1 MKIPLL
7 EYFATASE
15 EVFPLLMYL
24 NPGIAEG
31 QATQTVITHNASYQ
45 ADDLD
50 AYDSDCDELNTAKVA
65 FMANLSHYGSD
76 ALVEEVIEFADS
88 YNAPQEEA
96 TSESSAKK
104 KGRKVVITTEDMQKR
119 KNDVKARTTLLLA
132 LPDEHQL
139 RFSKYETAQ
148 EFMEI
153 SWLKVQRH
161 QSKPLTDCRP
171 LNRGDLDTVSLDDV
185 YNHLK
190 VYEPEVH
197 KKLES
202 NSQNRAF
209 ISSANTSTGKGEV
222 HIASVPT
229 ASTQVS
235 TASADVA
242 AASISHDTVC
252 AYTASQS
259 NDSQINYKDIT
270 QIDEYDIEEMDIKWN
285 MAILS
290 MRADRF
296 WKKTD
301 KGRRESYRQGSKEE
315 EQAPKALMAIDGI
328 GWDWSYMANEKE
340 SHALVADDQASTEFA
355 LMAKSSSS
363 SKNEVEAR
371 LVEFKI
377 QEIKFCEKIRGLQFD
392 VEVNNNKI
400 KHLMNELEQVMKEKD
415 GLDSKLIGFE
425 SASKDLY
432 TLLGRLPEFDD
443 DTITD
448 YSRHSPSIVSNTSN
462 LQNSNSSIS
471 EHGESSSSIM
481 SKPMI
486 KFVKAVDSPTVIKTN
501 KVETVR
507 KSPLKYAEMYRYTS
521 KSPKVRGLFKENQQ
535 LELNFE
541 FQGFPLLLKNFPLL
555 TLNFLL
561 LSQLLLLVWETREK
575 LLRPQLIGFG
585 DLNKTL
591 LIKGNSQNNINDKGY
606 WDSGGGKITGKGII
620 KTDFK
625 LKDDTNVFLR
635 TPRQHNM
642 YSIDLN
648 NIVPH
653 KDQTC
658 LVAKASTDES
668 SMWHR
673 RFTLTFFLK
682 TKDETSGILRNFITE
697 IENLKDLKV
706 KIIRCDNGGEFKNK
720 EMKEFCTRKGIKRE
734 FSNARTPQQNGV
746 AEKRNRTL
754 IEAARTMLGDT
765 KLPVTFWAE
774 AVNTASYVQN
784 KVLVNKSQNKTPYEL
799 FNSRTPAIGFLRPFG
814 CHVMIRNTLDHL
826 VKFDAK
832 GDEGYFVG
840 YSMSSKA
847 FRVFNK
853 RTKKVE
859 ENLHVDFL
867 KNKFIEKG
875 AGPNWL
881 FDIDTLT
888 ISMNYVAVVVE
899 VTSSTN
905 TSCTKDIARQGVKK
919 DVSSLRYIALPNWF
933 HEAHLESSNSYARD
947 ACNADAPKSS
957 RISNPTATSK
967 SPTAQQME
975 SLIVESSI
983 PTISLP
989 VLTAC
994 LDNSLETLS
1003 DTRHISKGVTSQ
1015 EETPSLD
1022 NILTLSNRFED
1033 ILGDTTN
1040 TVDTNGVKADLS
1052 NMESIIPAS
1061 PIPTFRIY
1069 NDHPKSQII
1078 GPVDTPVQT
1087 RHKSKEMEEHNFI
1100 ATIHQKTTPNI
1111 LQFCLFLCFLS
1122 HEEPKKIFD
1131 ALKDLSWVL
1140 KNKKDERR
1148 IMIRNK
1154 ARLVAQGN
1162 TQEEGID
1169 YEEVFAPV
1177 ARIDAIRLFLA
1188 YASFMGFTPPGFQD
1202 PEFPDRVYK
1211 VEKAMYGLHQAPKAW
1226 YGTLSKYLLAN
1237 GFQRGTIDQA
1247 LFIKKH
1253 RGEFLL
1259 VHVYVDDIIFRS
1271 SNLQLCREFQRL
1283 MHEKFQMSAMDVRS
1297 ANTPMDEENPWGKDG
1312 SSKDVNIHLYRSMI
1326 GSLMYL
1332 TASRPDIMF
1341 AVCACARHQVTTKEC
1356 HLYEVK
1362 RIFRYLKGHLK
1373 LGLWYPKESLFDL
1386 VAYSDSDYGGAT
1398 QDRKSTS
1405 GGYQLLGRSLISWQC
1420 KKQTIISTSTT
1431 KAEYVAA
1438 ASGYGQVLWILNK
1451 MLDYG

>member
-1 MKIPLL
+1 MDQPNPTFSKILIL
-7 EYFATASE
+7 DTGKFEQWKFRIQQ
-15 EVFPLLMYL
+15 YL
-24 NPGIAEG
+24 QNE
-31 QATQTVITHNASYQ
+31 
-45 ADDLD
+45 
-50 AYDSDCDELNTAKVA
+50 
-65 FMANLSHYGSD
+65 HY
-76 ALVEEVIEFADS
+76 ALWEVIEFGDS
-88 YNAPQEEA
+88 YKAPQEEA
-96 TSESSAKK
+96 TSESLAKK

-119 KNDVKARTTLLLA
+119 KNDVKVRTTLLLA

-148 EFMEI
+148 E
-153 SWLKVQRH
+153 L
-161 QSKPLTDCRP
+161 
-171 LNRGDLDTVSLDDV
+171 GDLDTVSLDDV

-190 VYEPEVH
+190 VYKPEVH
-197 KKLES
+197 KKSES

-222 HIASVPT
+222 HTASVPT

-242 AASISHDTVC
+242 AASISHDT
-252 AYTASQS
+252 
-259 NDSQINYKDIT
+259 
-270 QIDEYDIEEMDIKWN
+270 IDEDDIEEMDIKWN
-285 MAILS
+285 MALLS

-296 WKKTD
+296 WKKTGKKITIQD
-301 KGRRESYRQGSKEE
+301 RGRRESYRQGSKEE

-340 SHALVADDQASTEFA
+340 NHALVADDQAPTEFV

-363 SKNEVEAR
+363 SKNE
-371 LVEFKI
+371 
-377 QEIKFCEKIRGLQFD
+377 
-392 VEVNNNKI
+392 
-400 KHLMNELEQVMKEKD
+400 KD
-415 GLDSKLIGFE
+415 MSWTG
-425 SASKDLY
+425 
-432 TLLGRLPEFDD
+432 LPEFDD

-448 YSRHSPSIVSNTSN
+448 YSRPSHSIESNTSN
-462 LQNSNSSIS
+462 LQNSNSSVS

-501 KVETVR
+501 KVETAR
-507 KSPLKYAEMYRYTS
+507 KSPLKYAEMYRYTL
-521 KSPKVRGLFKENQQ
+521 KSPKVRGNQRNWNNLKSQQ
-535 LELNFE
+535 LGKDFLMKNKACFKCGHFDHLAYDCGVWVENEKNWPKKNFAHKNVT
-541 FQGFPLLLKNFPLL
+541 PRADLLK
-555 TLNFLL
+555 T
-561 LSQLLLLVWETREK
+561 
-575 LLRPQLIGFG
+575 G
-585 DLNKTL
+585 KTP
-591 LIKGNSQNNINDKGY
+591 IVGNSQNNINDKGY
-606 WDSGGGKITGKGII
+606 WDSGWSRHMTGNISYLYDFEPYDGGYVSFGQGGGKITGKG
-620 KTDFK
+620 KDFK

-653 KDQTC
+653 KDQIC
-658 LVAKASTDES
+658 LVAKASTEES

-673 RFTLTFFLK
+673 RESSIRHLARPIVIDDFSRFTLTFFLK

-697 IENLKDLKV
+697 IENLNDLKV

-720 EMKEFCTRKGIKRE
+720 EMNEFCTRKGIERE

-746 AEKRNRTL
+746 AKKRNRTL
-754 IEAARTMLGDT
+754 IEAARTMLADT

-774 AVNTASYVQN
+774 AVNTASYVQ
-784 KVLVNKSQNKTPYEL
+784 KRVLVNKSQNKTPNEL
-799 FNSRTPAIGFLRPFG
+799 FNSRTPDIGFVRPFG

-826 VKFDAK
+826 VKFDTK

-847 FRVFNK
+847 FTVFNK

-867 KNKFIEKG
+867 ENKFIEKG
-875 AGPNWL
+875 AGLNWL
-881 FDIDTLT
+881 FDINTLT
-888 ISMNYVAVVVE
+888 ISMNYVAVVIE
-899 VTSSTN
+899 GTSSTN
-905 TSCTKDIARQGVKK
+905 TSGTKDIARQGVKK
-919 DVSSLRYIALPNWF
+919 DVSSLIYIALPNWF

-957 RISNPTATSK
+957 GISNPTATSK
-967 SPTAQQME
+967 SPPAQQME

-1003 DTRHISKGVTSQ
+1003 DTRHISKRVTSQ

-1052 NMESIIPAS
+1052 NMESIIPTS
-1061 PIPTFRIY
+1061 LIPTFRIY
-1069 NDHPKSQII
+1069 KDHPKSQII
-1078 GPVDTPVQT
+1078 GPVDT
-1087 RHKSKEMEEHNFI
+1087 
-1100 ATIHQKTTPNI
+1100 
-1111 LQFCLFLCFLS
+1111 L
-1122 HEEPKKIFD
+1122 
-1131 ALKDLSWVL
+1131 VL

-1148 IMIRNK
+1148 IVIRNK
-1154 ARLVAQGN
+1154 GRLVAQGN
-1162 TQEEGID
+1162 TQKEGID

-1188 YASFMGFTPPGFQD
+1188 YASFMGFI
-1202 PEFPDRVYK
+1202 
-1211 VEKAMYGLHQAPKAW
+1211 VEKAMYRLHQAPKAW

-1237 GFQRGTIDQA
+1237 GFQRGTIDQT
-1247 LFIKKH
+1247 LFIRKH

-1259 VHVYVDDIIFRS
+1259 VQVYVNDIIFRS
-1271 SNLQLCREFQRL
+1271 SNPQLCREFEGL
-1283 MHEKFQMSAMDVRS
+1283 MHEKFQISAMGELNFFLGLQVLQKKDGIFFSQDKYVGDILKKFGYSDVRS

-1312 SSKDVNIHLYRSMI
+1312 SGKDVNIHLYRSMI

-1332 TASRPDIMF
+1332 TASRPAIMF
-1341 AVCACARHQVTTKEC
+1341 VFCTCARHQVTPKEC

-1405 GGYQLLGRSLISWQC
+1405 
-1420 KKQTIISTSTT
+1420 
-1431 KAEYVAA
+1431 
-1438 ASGYGQVLWILNK
+1438 
-1451 MLDYG
+1451 